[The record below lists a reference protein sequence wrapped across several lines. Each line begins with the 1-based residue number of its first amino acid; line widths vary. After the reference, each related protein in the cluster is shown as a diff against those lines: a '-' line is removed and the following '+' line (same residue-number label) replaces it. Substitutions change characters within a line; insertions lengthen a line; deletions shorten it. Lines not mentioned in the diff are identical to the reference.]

1 MEGIKLSPQQQDVK
15 PNYAYFPVVFDEK
28 VFGAT
33 RNEVAHHLAEHDIM
47 ARKYFYP
54 LVNDFDCY
62 RSQYS
67 SKDTPVALSIAK
79 RVLTLPLYAE
89 LGLDEVDEICRLV
102 LELHSSRQCR

>member
-1 MEGIKLSPQQQDVK
+1 MEGIKLSPQQRDVK

-54 LVNDFDCY
+54 LITELECY
-62 RSQYS
+62 KRLLNRNVT
-67 SKDTPVALSIAK
+67 DTPTAKNISDNILCLPMYADLSLKDVDRICSV
-79 RVLTLPLYAE
+79 VLK
-89 LGLDEVDEICRLV
+89 
-102 LELHSSRQCR
+102 